1 MKKAD
6 VEGEI
11 VRIYRYEYMKRS
23 DSINASESPTGARHF
38 YEWLKNNHSE
48 VLDYRCSGDKYQDVA
63 GMVENVRV

>member
-11 VRIYRYEYMKRS
+11 FRIYRYEYMKRS

-48 VLDYRCSGDKYQDVA
+48 VLDYRRSGDKYQDVA
-63 GMVENVRV
+63 GMVEHLRV